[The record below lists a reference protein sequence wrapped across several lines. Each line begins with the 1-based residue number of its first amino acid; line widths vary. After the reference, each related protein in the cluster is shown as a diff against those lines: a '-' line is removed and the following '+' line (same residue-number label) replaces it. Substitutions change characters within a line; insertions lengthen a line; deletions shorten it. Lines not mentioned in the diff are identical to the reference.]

1 MMGVLVFNPC
11 LGCRTYVGYF
21 NIVVNFI
28 LKRTFVNLCRV
39 VLGITDAFYREKI
52 QFLGLCYLHFIAK
65 RKHSIATGYAWGVIA
80 TDCLAHHHPG
90 KAQGDLYVAYPA
102 HYLWYAWSS
111 PFPSAQERPFARSTC
126 RLGASIKWSWNLRNE
141 ASNPHRTISQGVG
154 IMKWVWGRLWNG
166 MRASVA
172 LAHWCGIIVVVYA
185 YFGNTCEY
193 HQIPNC
199 CVHLRDMIKN
209 SKEWARKRGLIQTN
223 EVHGKE
229 EWKIPTERTFSF
241 KNDVTQS
248 VRMHASTTVQ
258 DFQGCYGG
266 VHMARYLETHPL
278 TIAYP
283 ITCED

>member
-1 MMGVLVFNPC
+1 MVFPLS
-11 LGCRTYVGYF
+11 LGSGETIRQIYLQTGSFEKLELELEKRSQQSSSNNLAGGWHNEVSLRET
-21 NIVVNFI
+21 
-28 LKRTFVNLCRV
+28 LKW
-39 VLGITDAFYREKI
+39 DACFSGTST
-52 QFLGLCYLHFIAK
+52 LM
-65 RKHSIATGYAWGVIA
+65 
-80 TDCLAHHHPG
+80 
-90 KAQGDLYVAYPA
+90 
-102 HYLWYAWSS
+102 WY
-111 PFPSAQERPFARSTC
+111 
-126 RLGASIKWSWNLRNE
+126 
-141 ASNPHRTISQGVG
+141 
-154 IMKWVWGRLWNG
+154 
-166 MRASVA
+166 
-172 LAHWCGIIVVVYA
+172 IIVVVYA

-266 VHMARYLETHPL
+266 VHMV
-278 TIAYP
+278 
-283 ITCED
+283 